1 MGGVAAL
8 SLDLLEKVRGMV
20 DGEEGKKVQGQKGPE
35 MGQTS

>member
-20 DGEEGKKVQGQKGPE
+20 DGKVGKKAQGQKGPE